1 MARSSTRTKRQA
13 AANVSYK
20 EQSDYTDSD
29 ETIEDDSTQQD
40 GAISS
45 NQHDADIADEA
56 TGSDIKTIE
65 KILAHRIGKVGATG
79 EATTIYNVEAH
90 GDPNVDDV
98 LTSTNQTAPTEKV
111 GEKKELQFLIKWK
124 SRSHLHNSWESEKT
138 LSELDPKCIK
148 KIEIYWKR
156 EEEIKDWKKS
166 ASPEDIEYYDCQEEM
181 ADELRQQH
189 MNVERVISHDAYK
202 KIVQKN
208 QNETLTT
215 NTLSTKRLQ
224 PISSEEIELKPN
236 PAVDLKTEP
245 NVDKTISELESTES
259 IAVNFIRVESS
270 STKNPPED
278 VEAPEISTVEPPLK
292 PLETATASNQSANDK
307 TKQELSSSSS
317 SSTASSS
324 PSSPS
329 SSSSS
334 SSDSSASS
342 SASSSVSASTSS
354 STVESNSS
362 TTSIDSSSPRMIPQP
377 SDNRNLRNKS
387 INDNMAAS
395 INSTDDKDSELVVE
409 YLCKWQGLPYS
420 ECTWE
425 NGELIEKKFSKKI
438 EEYYVRQKSQCIPSK
453 MCKVLR
459 NRPKFTALKEQ
470 PHYLGGIHS
479 PYNTKNNIR
488 TDNSNTDSDIE
499 KLTNEEHNPDKNEL
513 QSADEEQVP
522 ALELR
527 DYQLDGLNW
536 LVYSWCK
543 QNSVILADEMG
554 LGKTIQTIGFLSYL
568 FNEHNLYGPFLLV
581 VPLSTLNSWRRE
593 FEIWAPEMNAVV
605 YLGDVSSRNTIR
617 TYEWCHSNDRIK
629 FNVLLTTYEILLKDK
644 SFLNAISW
652 AVLGVDEAHR
662 LKNDDSSL
670 YRSLFEFN
678 TFHRV
683 LITGTPLQNSLRELW
698 ALLHFI
704 MPGKFP
710 SWPEFEY
717 EHRDSANKGY
727 SKLHKQLEPY
737 LLRRV
742 KKDVEKSLPSKTEQ
756 LLRVE
761 MTSIQKQYY
770 KWILTKNYKALTKG
784 LKGSLSGFV
793 NIMME
798 LKKCCNHATL
808 IRPTDDLNHLDPLTR
823 LIRGSGKLLL
833 LDKLLCRL
841 KETGHRVLIF
851 SQMVRML
858 DILSDYLTYR
868 RFTFQRLDGSIRG
881 EIRRQALDHFNAP
894 DSPDFCFLL
903 STRAGGLGINLAT
916 ADTVVIF
923 DSDWNPQ
930 NDLQAQA
937 RAHRIGQ
944 KNRVNIYRLVT
955 KNSVEED
962 IIERAKRKM
971 VLDHLVIQRMD
982 TTGRT
987 VLSKGAASGASTSTT
1002 STLSNKEELAAIL
1015 KFGAEELFKEGDKDG
1030 DEEPHLDIDEVL
1042 NRAETREEVQTAAN
1056 DGLLSAF
1063 KIASFDFNEE
1073 DVTTIAQPPP
1083 PSNSSVPSFNADGSF
1098 VQPKNEDEANKAQQ
1112 QKDWEQ
1118 IIPESIRAK
1127 IEEEERLQAQM
1138 ELYLPPRSRRN
1149 TKRPHGETSDSGEE
1163 FDPNKVKGDAGS
1175 EDSDGDNKPKR
1186 RGRPPGSKSVAKE
1199 LINGFTETEIRKLIR
1214 DHKKFANPLNSSER
1228 IAIDEYQKLKAAK
1241 RAEQR
1246 QRKRKKL
1253 DEEALDDGSEADHD
1267 GEGGSSGPKKR
1278 KANVKKPRKP
1288 VLGPDGEPLPG
1299 KPRKSRDTVSKDLK
1313 KKHSNLSKKDQKNKD
1328 GLTSG
1333 PKKDSMKPESSKH
1346 GEIPHSLPSCFRKS
1360 FSNFNNREPE
1370 NVKKTV
1376 IRDELDRG
1384 IFLECKEKMRPMKK
1398 ELIQLEKI
1406 DFRRCVEEDSPE
1418 LRTCLISI
1426 GGRIAECLR
1435 EYHSDERLMKDW
1447 RNYLWTFVAKF
1458 TEFEPKKLYR
1468 FYKKELKRFSAS
1480 ISSSTSSSRNMM
1492 SNITHGPPPG
1502 PIHHGYMHHHP
1513 PIPPPH
1519 MASYPHHMAPLP
1531 QHGPPPMQHPSQQQ
1545 HRSKFGYLYK

>member
-1 MARSSTRTKRQA
+1 MARGSRTKRQA
-13 AANVSYK
+13 AANISYK
-20 EQSDYTDSD
+20 EQSEHSDSD

-40 GAISS
+40 GAINS
-45 NQHDADIADEA
+45 NHVAGEA
-56 TGSDIKTIE
+56 NRSDVKTIE
-65 KILAHRIGKVGATG
+65 KILAHRIGQVGATG
-79 EATTIYNVEAH
+79 ELTTAYHVETN
-90 GDPNVDDV
+90 GDPNNKQ
-98 LTSTNQTAPTEKV
+98 SEQ
-111 GEKKELQFLIKWK
+111 KELQFLIKWK
-124 SRSHLHNSWESEKT
+124 SWSHLHNSWESEKS

-156 EEEIKDWKKS
+156 EEEIKDWKKT

-181 ADELRQQH
+181 AEELRQQH
-189 MNVERVISHDAYK
+189 MHVERVIAHNAYK
-202 KIVQKN
+202 
-208 QNETLTT
+208 
-215 NTLSTKRLQ
+215 
-224 PISSEEIELKPN
+224 
-236 PAVDLKTEP
+236 D
-245 NVDKTISELESTES
+245 
-259 IAVNFIRVESS
+259 
-270 STKNPPED
+270 
-278 VEAPEISTVEPPLK
+278 
-292 PLETATASNQSANDK
+292 
-307 TKQELSSSSS
+307 
-317 SSTASSS
+317 
-324 PSSPS
+324 
-329 SSSSS
+329 
-334 SSDSSASS
+334 
-342 SASSSVSASTSS
+342 
-354 STVESNSS
+354 
-362 TTSIDSSSPRMIPQP
+362 
-377 SDNRNLRNKS
+377 
-387 INDNMAAS
+387 
-395 INSTDDKDSELVVE
+395 TDVE

-425 NGELIEKKFSKKI
+425 DSKFIEKFNKKI
-438 EEYYVRQKSQCIPSK
+438 EEYYQRQQSECIPSK
-453 MCKVLR
+453 ACKVLR
-459 NRPKFTALKEQ
+459 NRPKFTAIKEQ
-470 PHYLGGIHS
+470 PCYLG
-479 PYNTKNNIR
+479 NNSS
-488 TDNSNTDSDIE
+488 TEDQAS
-499 KLTNEEHNPDKNEL
+499 
-513 QSADEEQVP
+513 V
-522 ALELR
+522 LELR

-568 FNEHNLYGPFLLV
+568 FNEYSLYGPFLLI

-605 YLGDVSSRNTIR
+605 YLGDVISRNTIR
-617 TYEWCHSNDRIK
+617 NYEWCHSHNNRLK

-670 YRSLFEFN
+670 YRSLFDFN

-710 SWPEFEY
+710 NWPEFEY

-770 KWILTKNYKALTKG
+770 KWILTKNYKALAKG

-808 IRPTDDLNHLDPLTR
+808 IRPTDELNHLDPLTR

-868 RFTFQRLDGSIRG
+868 RFPFQRLDGSIRG

-894 DSPDFCFLL
+894 DSNDFCFLL

-1002 STLSNKEELAAIL
+1002 STLTNKEELAAIL

-1063 KIASFDFNEE
+1063 KIASFNFNEE
-1073 DVTTIAQPPP
+1073 EVTTIAPSSR
-1083 PSNSSVPSFNADGSF
+1083 PSNSSVPSFNADGSL
-1098 VQPKNEDEANKAQQ
+1098 VQPKVEKETSE

-1127 IEEEERLQAQM
+1127 IEEEERLQAQL
-1138 ELYLPPRSRRN
+1138 ELYLPPRSRKN
-1149 TKRPHGETSDSGEE
+1149 TKRSHGEALGGE
-1163 FDPNKVKGDAGS
+1163 
-1175 EDSDGDNKPKR
+1175 R
-1186 RGRPPGSKSVAKE
+1186 LPG
-1199 LINGFTETEIRKLIR
+1199 
-1214 DHKKFANPLNSSER
+1214 
-1228 IAIDEYQKLKAAK
+1228 
-1241 RAEQR
+1241 
-1246 QRKRKKL
+1246 
-1253 DEEALDDGSEADHD
+1253 
-1267 GEGGSSGPKKR
+1267 KKR
-1278 KANVKKPRKP
+1278 K
-1288 VLGPDGEPLPG
+1288 
-1299 KPRKSRDTVSKDLK
+1299 SKDPVIIIKANRTKKQSSLK
-1313 KKHSNLSKKDQKNKD
+1313 KESRS
-1328 GLTSG
+1328 
-1333 PKKDSMKPESSKH
+1333 ESSTSKH
-1346 GEIPHSLPSCFRKS
+1346 NEIPHSLPSCFRKS
-1360 FSNFNNREPE
+1360 YPNFNHREPE

-1376 IRDELDRG
+1376 IRDELDKN
-1384 IFLECKEKMRPMKK
+1384 IFLECKEKMRPMKR

-1406 DFRRCVEEDSPE
+1406 DFRRSIEQDFPE

-1435 EYHSDERLMKDW
+1435 EYNSDERLMKEW
-1447 RNYLWTFVAKF
+1447 RNYLWTFVARF
-1458 TEFEPKKLYR
+1458 TEFEPKRLYR
-1468 FYKKELKRFSAS
+1468 FYKKIR
-1480 ISSSTSSSRNMM
+1480 
-1492 SNITHGPPPG
+1492 
-1502 PIHHGYMHHHP
+1502 
-1513 PIPPPH
+1513 
-1519 MASYPHHMAPLP
+1519 
-1531 QHGPPPMQHPSQQQ
+1531 
-1545 HRSKFGYLYK
+1545 

>member
-1 MARSSTRTKRQA
+1 MARGSTRTTRQA

-20 EQSDYTDSD
+20 EQSDNTDSD
-29 ETIEDDSTQQD
+29 ATIEDDSLQQD

-45 NQHDADIADEA
+45 NQHDVDQNADEA
-56 TGSDIKTIE
+56 GGSAIKTIE
-65 KILAHRIGKVGATG
+65 KILAHRIGLVGATG

-90 GDPNVDDV
+90 GDPNDI
-98 LTSTNQTAPTEKV
+98 LASSSATTTNNNNNDTNNKPQNE
-111 GEKKELQFLIKWK
+111 EKKELQFLIKWK
-124 SRSHLHNSWESEKT
+124 SWSHLHNSWESEKT
-138 LSELDPKCIK
+138 LIELDPKCIK

-156 EEEIKDWKKS
+156 EEEIKEWKKS
-166 ASPEDIEYYDCQEEM
+166 ATPEDIEYYDCQEEM

-189 MNVERVISHDAYK
+189 MNVERVISHNAYK
-202 KIVQKN
+202 KATQKSP
-208 QNETLTT
+208 TD
-215 NTLSTKRLQ
+215 
-224 PISSEEIELKPN
+224 
-236 PAVDLKTEP
+236 A
-245 NVDKTISELESTES
+245 
-259 IAVNFIRVESS
+259 
-270 STKNPPED
+270 
-278 VEAPEISTVEPPLK
+278 STV
-292 PLETATASNQSANDK
+292 A
-307 TKQELSSSSS
+307 
-317 SSTASSS
+317 
-324 PSSPS
+324 SPS

-334 SSDSSASS
+334 SSSSNSSSSSATSSASS
-342 SASSSVSASTSS
+342 SSS
-354 STVESNSS
+354 STESNS
-362 TTSIDSSSPRMIPQP
+362 TTS
-377 SDNRNLRNKS
+377 
-387 INDNMAAS
+387 
-395 INSTDDKDSELVVE
+395 NSENTKLDVE

-425 NGELIEKKFSKKI
+425 DGKLVEKKFSKKI

-479 PYNTKNNIR
+479 PFNN
-488 TDNSNTDSDIE
+488 E
-499 KLTNEEHNPDKNEL
+499 Q
-513 QSADEEQVP
+513 QSTDEEQVP

-568 FNEHNLYGPFLLV
+568 FNEHNLFGPFLLV
-581 VPLSTLNSWRRE
+581 VPLSTLNSWKRE

-605 YLGDVSSRNTIR
+605 YLGDVISRNTIR
-617 TYEWCHSNDRIK
+617 TYEWCHTNNRLK

-670 YRSLFEFN
+670 YRSLFDFS

-704 MPGKFP
+704 MPAKFP

-770 KWILTKNYKALTKG
+770 KWILTKNYKALAKG

-808 IRPTDDLNHLDPLTR
+808 IRPTDELNHLDPLTR

-868 RFTFQRLDGSIRG
+868 RFPFQRLDGSIRG

-987 VLSKGAASGASTSTT
+987 VLSKGAVSGASTSST

-1056 DGLLSAF
+1056 EGLLSAF

-1073 DVTTIAQPPP
+1073 DVTNIKQP
-1083 PSNSSVPSFNADGSF
+1083 
-1098 VQPKNEDEANKAQQ
+1098 EDEQNKAQQ
-1112 QKDWEQ
+1112 QKDWDQ

-1138 ELYLPPRSRRN
+1138 ELYLPPRNRRN
-1149 TKRPHGETSDSGEE
+1149 TKRPHGETSD
-1163 FDPNKVKGDAGS
+1163 
-1175 EDSDGDNKPKR
+1175 R
-1186 RGRPPGSKSVAKE
+1186 LR
-1199 LINGFTETEIRKLIR
+1199 LFT
-1214 DHKKFANPLNSSER
+1214 PLDRES
-1228 IAIDEYQKLKAAK
+1228 
-1241 RAEQR
+1241 
-1246 QRKRKKL
+1246 
-1253 DEEALDDGSEADHD
+1253 
-1267 GEGGSSGPKKR
+1267 GSSGVKKR
-1278 KANVKKPRKP
+1278 KATVKRPRKP
-1288 VLGPDGEPLPG
+1288 ILGPDGEPLPG
-1299 KPRKSRDTVSKDLK
+1299 KSRKVKDPTAKDLK
-1313 KKHSNLSKKDQKNKD
+1313 KKHLNKKDPKGLSRD
-1328 GLTSG
+1328 GLPSVSL
-1333 PKKDSMKPESSKH
+1333 KKDSMKH
-1346 GEIPHSLPSCFRKS
+1346 GEIPNSLPSCFRKS
-1360 FSNFNNREPE
+1360 FSNFNNRESE

-1376 IRDELDRG
+1376 IHDELDRNV
-1384 IFLECKEKMRPMKK
+1384 FLQCKEKMRPMKK

-1406 DFRRCVEEDSPE
+1406 DFRKCVEEDSSE
-1418 LRTCLISI
+1418 FRTCLISI

-1480 ISSSTSSSRNMM
+1480 ISGNSGSAGGGSSFGRNMM
-1492 SNITHGPPPG
+1492 VSNMIPAGPPP
-1502 PIHHGYMHHHP
+1502 PPVMHHGYMHHHHQRP
-1513 PIPPPH
+1513 PPPPNLGPPPPPLMSVPPPPMGVLPPQMGIPPPP
-1519 MASYPHHMAPLP
+1519 MGIMPPQMPPYPH
-1531 QHGPPPMQHPSQQQ
+1531 QG
-1545 HRSKFGYLYK
+1545 RGKFL

>member
-1 MARSSTRTKRQA
+1 MARSSRTKRQA

-29 ETIEDDSTQQD
+29 ETIEDDSLQQD

-45 NQHDADIADEA
+45 HHQSQDADAVEDSSA
-56 TGSDIKTIE
+56 SGIKSIE

-79 EATTIYNVEAH
+79 EETTIYNVEDH
-90 GDPNVDDV
+90 GDPNLVDNLSQLPSD
-98 LTSTNQTAPTEKV
+98 Q
-111 GEKKELQFLIKWK
+111 KELQFLIKWK
-124 SRSHLHNSWESEKT
+124 SWSHLHNSWESEKT

-166 ASPEDIEYYDCQEEM
+166 ATPEDIEYHDCQEEM

-189 MNVERVISHDAYK
+189 MNVERVISH
-202 KIVQKN
+202 N
-208 QNETLTT
+208 
-215 NTLSTKRLQ
+215 
-224 PISSEEIELKPN
+224 
-236 PAVDLKTEP
+236 
-245 NVDKTISELESTES
+245 NVI
-259 IAVNFIRVESS
+259 
-270 STKNPPED
+270 
-278 VEAPEISTVEPPLK
+278 
-292 PLETATASNQSANDK
+292 
-307 TKQELSSSSS
+307 
-317 SSTASSS
+317 
-324 PSSPS
+324 
-329 SSSSS
+329 
-334 SSDSSASS
+334 
-342 SASSSVSASTSS
+342 
-354 STVESNSS
+354 
-362 TTSIDSSSPRMIPQP
+362 
-377 SDNRNLRNKS
+377 
-387 INDNMAAS
+387 
-395 INSTDDKDSELVVE
+395 E

-425 NGELIEKKFSKKI
+425 DGRLIEKKFSKKI
-438 EEYYVRQKSQCIPSK
+438 EEYYKREMSQCIPDK

-459 NRPKFTALKEQ
+459 NRPKFLALKEQ
-470 PHYLGGIHS
+470 PPYLGG
-479 PYNTKNNIR
+479 P
-488 TDNSNTDSDIE
+488 
-499 KLTNEEHNPDKNEL
+499 
-513 QSADEEQVP
+513 QS

-543 QNSVILADEMG
+543 SNSVILADEMG

-568 FNEHNLYGPFLLV
+568 FNDHNLYGPFLLV
-581 VPLSTLNSWRRE
+581 VPLSTLDSWRRE
-593 FEIWAPEMNAVV
+593 FDNWAPEMNAVV
-605 YLGDVSSRNTIR
+605 YLGDVNSRNTIR
-617 TYEWCHSNDRIK
+617 NYEWCHPNNRLK

-644 SFLNAISW
+644 IFLSAINW
-652 AVLGVDEAHR
+652 AVLSVDEAHR

-670 YRSLFEFN
+670 YRSLFDFN

-704 MPGKFP
+704 MPSKFP
-710 SWPEFEY
+710 TWPDFEY
-717 EHRDSANKGY
+717 EHKDSANKGY

-770 KWILTKNYKALTKG
+770 KWILTKNYKALAKG
-784 LKGSLSGFV
+784 LKGNLSGFV

-808 IRPTDDLNHLDPLTR
+808 IRPTDELSHLDPLTR

-833 LDKLLCRL
+833 LDKLLVRL

-868 RFTFQRLDGSIRG
+868 RFQFQRLDGSIRG

-894 DSPDFCFLL
+894 DSTDFCFLL

-987 VLSKGAASGASTSTT
+987 VLSKGAASGVSTT
-1002 STLSNKEELAAIL
+1002 PSNSTLTNKEELAAIL

-1042 NRAETREEVQTAAN
+1042 NRAETREEVHTASN

-1073 DVTTIAQPPP
+1073 DVTTINPPAT
-1083 PSNSSVPSFNADGSF
+1083 SSSIVPSINADGSF
-1098 VQPKNEDEANKAQQ
+1098 VQPKTESDFTSNQN
-1112 QKDWEQ
+1112 QKDWDQ

-1138 ELYLPPRSRRN
+1138 ELYLPPRKRGNAKRSR
-1149 TKRPHGETSDSGEE
+1149 KEASDSGEE
-1163 FDPNKVKGDAGS
+1163 FDPEKQDKGKPEVVK
-1175 EDSDGDNKPKR
+1175 K
-1186 RGRPPGSKSVAKE
+1186 
-1199 LINGFTETEIRKLIR
+1199 
-1214 DHKKFANPLNSSER
+1214 
-1228 IAIDEYQKLKAAK
+1228 
-1241 RAEQR
+1241 
-1246 QRKRKKL
+1246 KRKKRKQSASQKR
-1253 DEEALDDGSEADHD
+1253 EPK
-1267 GEGGSSGPKKR
+1267 SS
-1278 KANVKKPRKP
+1278 
-1288 VLGPDGEPLPG
+1288 
-1299 KPRKSRDTVSKDLK
+1299 SKDN
-1313 KKHSNLSKKDQKNKD
+1313 SIGSGKDAS
-1328 GLTSG
+1328 TSG
-1333 PKKDSMKPESSKH
+1333 LKDNLLGNSAKDVGLIRKDYKIESSSKH
-1346 GEIPHSLPSCFRKS
+1346 GEIPLSLPSCFRKS
-1360 FSNFNNREPE
+1360 FSNFNNREAQ

-1376 IRDELDRG
+1376 IKDELDKN

-1406 DFRRCVEEDSPE
+1406 DFRRSVKDNTPE

-1435 EYHSDERLMKDW
+1435 DYHSDERLMKEW

-1458 TEFEPKKLYR
+1458 TVFEPKKLYR
-1468 FYKKELKRFSAS
+1468 FYKKIR
-1480 ISSSTSSSRNMM
+1480 
-1492 SNITHGPPPG
+1492 
-1502 PIHHGYMHHHP
+1502 
-1513 PIPPPH
+1513 
-1519 MASYPHHMAPLP
+1519 
-1531 QHGPPPMQHPSQQQ
+1531 
-1545 HRSKFGYLYK
+1545 

>member
-1 MARSSTRTKRQA
+1 MARSSRTKRQA

-20 EQSDYTDSD
+20 EQSEHSDSD
-29 ETIEDDSTQQD
+29 ATIEDDSTQQD
-40 GAISS
+40 GAINY
-45 NQHDADIADEA
+45 NQQDADCAEEA
-56 TGSDIKTIE
+56 NGSDIKTIE

-79 EATTIYNVEAH
+79 DTTTIYHVETN
-90 GDPNVDDV
+90 GDPNIMDQADF
-98 LTSTNQTAPTEKV
+98 SAEQ
-111 GEKKELQFLIKWK
+111 KELQFLIKWK
-124 SRSHLHNSWESEKT
+124 SWSHLHNSWESEKT

-156 EEEIKDWKKS
+156 EEEIKDWKKF
-166 ASPEDIEYYDCQEEM
+166 ATPEDIEYYDCQEEM
-181 ADELRQQH
+181 AEELRQQH
-189 MNVERVISHDAYK
+189 MHVERVIAH
-202 KIVQKN
+202 I
-208 QNETLTT
+208 
-215 NTLSTKRLQ
+215 
-224 PISSEEIELKPN
+224 
-236 PAVDLKTEP
+236 
-245 NVDKTISELESTES
+245 
-259 IAVNFIRVESS
+259 
-270 STKNPPED
+270 
-278 VEAPEISTVEPPLK
+278 
-292 PLETATASNQSANDK
+292 
-307 TKQELSSSSS
+307 
-317 SSTASSS
+317 
-324 PSSPS
+324 PSSK
-329 SSSSS
+329 
-334 SSDSSASS
+334 
-342 SASSSVSASTSS
+342 
-354 STVESNSS
+354 
-362 TTSIDSSSPRMIPQP
+362 IDTQYR
-377 SDNRNLRNKS
+377 
-387 INDNMAAS
+387 
-395 INSTDDKDSELVVE
+395 

-425 NGELIEKKFSKKI
+425 DGELIEKKFSKKI
-438 EEYYVRQKSQCIPSK
+438 EEFHKRQDSQCIPSK

-459 NRPKFTALKEQ
+459 NRPKFTTIKEQ
-470 PHYLGGIHS
+470 PHYLGG
-479 PYNTKNNIR
+479 NTNINIDAS
-488 TDNSNTDSDIE
+488 TEDQE
-499 KLTNEEHNPDKNEL
+499 TNDLEQIKKEE
-513 QSADEEQVP
+513 VP

-568 FNEHNLYGPFLLV
+568 FNEYNLYGPFLLI

-605 YLGDVSSRNTIR
+605 YLGDVISRNTIR
-617 TYEWCHSNDRIK
+617 NYEWCHSHNNRLK

-670 YRSLFEFN
+670 YRSLFDFN

-704 MPGKFP
+704 MPSKFP
-710 SWPEFEY
+710 NWPEFEY

-770 KWILTKNYKALTKG
+770 KWILTKNYKALAKG

-868 RFTFQRLDGSIRG
+868 RFPFQRLDGSIRG

-894 DSPDFCFLL
+894 DSNDFCFLL

-955 KNSVEED
+955 KSSVEED

-987 VLSKGAASGASTSTT
+987 VLSKDAASGASASTT
-1002 STLSNKEELAAIL
+1002 STLTNKEELAAIL

-1073 DVTTIAQPPP
+1073 EVTTIT
-1083 PSNSSVPSFNADGSF
+1083 PSSRPSDSSVPGINADGSF
-1098 VQPKNEDEANKAQQ
+1098 VKPKTENEKSQ

-1118 IIPESIRAK
+1118 IIPESIRVK
-1127 IEEEERLQAQM
+1127 IEEEERLQAQL
-1138 ELYLPPRSRRN
+1138 ELYLPPRSRKN
-1149 TKRPHGETSDSGEE
+1149 TKRSHGEAIGG
-1163 FDPNKVKGDAGS
+1163 V
-1175 EDSDGDNKPKR
+1175 R
-1186 RGRPPGSKSVAKE
+1186 LPG
-1199 LINGFTETEIRKLIR
+1199 
-1214 DHKKFANPLNSSER
+1214 
-1228 IAIDEYQKLKAAK
+1228 
-1241 RAEQR
+1241 
-1246 QRKRKKL
+1246 
-1253 DEEALDDGSEADHD
+1253 
-1267 GEGGSSGPKKR
+1267 KKR
-1278 KANVKKPRKP
+1278 K
-1288 VLGPDGEPLPG
+1288 
-1299 KPRKSRDTVSKDLK
+1299 SKDPVNIIKTNRTK
-1313 KKHSNLSKKDQKNKD
+1313 KVISIKKESKCE
-1328 GLTSG
+1328 S
-1333 PKKDSMKPESSKH
+1333 SSSKH

-1360 FSNFNNREPE
+1360 YPNFNNREPE

-1376 IRDELDRG
+1376 IRDELDKN

-1406 DFRRCVEEDSPE
+1406 DFRRCVGQDFPE

-1435 EYHSDERLMKDW
+1435 EYSSDERLMKAW

-1458 TEFEPKKLYR
+1458 TEFEPKRLYR
-1468 FYKKELKRFSAS
+1468 FYKKVR
-1480 ISSSTSSSRNMM
+1480 
-1492 SNITHGPPPG
+1492 
-1502 PIHHGYMHHHP
+1502 
-1513 PIPPPH
+1513 
-1519 MASYPHHMAPLP
+1519 
-1531 QHGPPPMQHPSQQQ
+1531 
-1545 HRSKFGYLYK
+1545 

>member
-1 MARSSTRTKRQA
+1 MARSSRTKRQA

-20 EQSDYTDSD
+20 EQSDYSDSD
-29 ETIEDDSTQQD
+29 DTEIDEDTIQHD
-40 GAISS
+40 GISS
-45 NQHDADIADEA
+45 TNQNDDNANTDEYYN
-56 TGSDIKTIE
+56 SDIKTIE
-65 KILAHRIGKVGATG
+65 KILAHRIGRIGATG
-79 EATTIYNVEAH
+79 EKTTIYNVEVD
-90 GDPNVDDV
+90 GDPNNISRPDGDVDT
-98 LTSTNQTAPTEKV
+98 TSSTIKLLHHD
-111 GEKKELQFLIKWK
+111 KELQFLIKWK
-124 SRSHLHNSWESEKT
+124 NLSHLHNSWESEGT
-138 LSELDPKCIK
+138 LRDLGPKCVK
-148 KIEIYWKR
+148 KIENYWKK
-156 EEEIKDWKKS
+156 EEEIKDWKRT
-166 ASPEDIEYYDCQEEM
+166 ASPEDIDYHDCQEEM
-181 ADELRQQH
+181 AEELRQQH
-189 MNVERVISHDAYK
+189 MLVERVISHCTY
-202 KIVQKN
+202 
-208 QNETLTT
+208 
-215 NTLSTKRLQ
+215 
-224 PISSEEIELKPN
+224 
-236 PAVDLKTEP
+236 
-245 NVDKTISELESTES
+245 
-259 IAVNFIRVESS
+259 
-270 STKNPPED
+270 TKN
-278 VEAPEISTVEPPLK
+278 V
-292 PLETATASNQSANDK
+292 
-307 TKQELSSSSS
+307 
-317 SSTASSS
+317 
-324 PSSPS
+324 
-329 SSSSS
+329 
-334 SSDSSASS
+334 
-342 SASSSVSASTSS
+342 
-354 STVESNSS
+354 
-362 TTSIDSSSPRMIPQP
+362 
-377 SDNRNLRNKS
+377 
-387 INDNMAAS
+387 
-395 INSTDDKDSELVVE
+395 

-425 NGELIEKKFSKKI
+425 DGELIERMFSKKV
-438 EEYYVRQKSQCIPSK
+438 EEFHYRERSQRIPSK

-459 NRPKFTALKEQ
+459 NRPKFVPFKEQ
-470 PHYLGGIHS
+470 PPYLGVFKFNLNQTNKSSDQDS
-479 PYNTKNNIR
+479 PQSTSTPKEDSEEAVKEETKSSESEDPTGKNEQ
-488 TDNSNTDSDIE
+488 SSKESSPEGGDIE
-499 KLTNEEHNPDKNEL
+499 
-513 QSADEEQVP
+513 EQNSR
-522 ALELR
+522 LELR

-554 LGKTIQTIGFLSYL
+554 LGKTIQTIGFLAYL
-568 FNEHNLYGPFLLV
+568 FNEYNLHGPFLLV
-581 VPLSTLNSWRRE
+581 VPLSTLDSWRRE
-593 FEIWAPEMNAVV
+593 FDIWSPEMNAVV
-605 YLGDVSSRNTIR
+605 YLGDVNSRNIIR
-617 TYEWCHSNDRIK
+617 SYEWCHAHNNRIK

-678 TFHRV
+678 TYHRV

-704 MPGKFP
+704 MPSKFP
-710 SWPEFEY
+710 SWPDFEY

-770 KWILTKNYKALTKG
+770 KWILTKNYKALAKG

-798 LKKCCNHATL
+798 LKKCCNHASL
-808 IRPTDDLNHLDPLTR
+808 IRPTDELNDLDQLTR

-955 KNSVEED
+955 KSSVEEE

-987 VLSKGAASGASTSTT
+987 VLSKDATAVPTAAASSLT
-1002 STLSNKEELAAIL
+1002 NKEELAAIL

-1042 NRAETREEVQTAAN
+1042 KRAETREEVQSSTN
-1056 DGLLSAF
+1056 DGLLSSF

-1083 PSNSSVPSFNADGSF
+1083 PADSSAGYQGDTSDANSVKTSG
-1098 VQPKNEDEANKAQQ
+1098 QTKERLEDL
-1112 QKDWEQ
+1112 DWEQ
-1118 IIPESIRAK
+1118 IIPESFRAK
-1127 IEEEERLQAQM
+1127 IEEEERIQAQM
-1138 ELYLPPRSRRN
+1138 ELYLPPRKRKN
-1149 TKRPHGETSDSGEE
+1149 TKRSHGGDKATDDSGPRPAKARKLKYSSAKDKIKRKHSTRTKE
-1163 FDPNKVKGDAGS
+1163 
-1175 EDSDGDNKPKR
+1175 PKTT
-1186 RGRPPGSKSVAKE
+1186 SKDVPATTSGSVAASIKKE
-1199 LINGFTETEIRKLIR
+1199 PKHAEIY
-1214 DHKKFANPLNSSER
+1214 NR
-1228 IAIDEYQKLKAAK
+1228 IT
-1241 RAEQR
+1241 
-1246 QRKRKKL
+1246 
-1253 DEEALDDGSEADHD
+1253 
-1267 GEGGSSGPKKR
+1267 GSSGS
-1278 KANVKKPRKP
+1278 N
-1288 VLGPDGEPLPG
+1288 PL
-1299 KPRKSRDTVSKDLK
+1299 SS
-1313 KKHSNLSKKDQKNKD
+1313 S
-1328 GLTSG
+1328 SG
-1333 PKKDSMKPESSKH
+1333 SKH
-1346 GEIPHSLPSCFRKS
+1346 GEIPLSLPSCFRKS
-1360 FSNFNNREPE
+1360 FTNFNNNSNNNNNIREQE
-1370 NVKKTV
+1370 SVKKSV
-1376 IRDELDRG
+1376 IQDELDKSV
-1384 IFLECKEKMRPMKK
+1384 FLECKEKMRPMKK

-1406 DFRRCVEEDSPE
+1406 DFRRCVRENSPE
-1418 LRTCLISI
+1418 LRTCLMTI

-1435 EYHSDERLMKDW
+1435 EYHSDERTMKEW
-1447 RNYLWTFVAKF
+1447 RNHLWTFVAKF

-1468 FYKKELKRFSAS
+1468 FYKKIILCKV
-1480 ISSSTSSSRNMM
+1480 
-1492 SNITHGPPPG
+1492 
-1502 PIHHGYMHHHP
+1502 
-1513 PIPPPH
+1513 
-1519 MASYPHHMAPLP
+1519 
-1531 QHGPPPMQHPSQQQ
+1531 
-1545 HRSKFGYLYK
+1545 

>member
-1 MARSSTRTKRQA
+1 MAKSSRTKRQA

-20 EQSDYTDSD
+20 EQSDDYTDSD
-29 ETIEDDSTQQD
+29 ETILDDDSLPQD
-40 GAISS
+40 GTISS
-45 NQHDADIADEA
+45 HQLDAENIEDP
-56 TGSDIKTIE
+56 SDVKTIE

-79 EATTIYNVEAH
+79 EQTTIYNVEDH
-90 GDPNVDDV
+90 GDPNLVDDISR
-98 LTSTNQTAPTEKV
+98 LPSDQ
-111 GEKKELQFLIKWK
+111 KELQFFIKWK
-124 SRSHLHNSWESEKT
+124 SWSHLHNSWESEKT

-156 EEEIKDWKKS
+156 EEDFKEWKKS
-166 ASPEDIEYYDCQEEM
+166 ATPEDIEYHDCQEEM

-189 MNVERVISHDAYK
+189 MNVERVISHNDYK
-202 KIVQKN
+202 
-208 QNETLTT
+208 
-215 NTLSTKRLQ
+215 
-224 PISSEEIELKPN
+224 
-236 PAVDLKTEP
+236 
-245 NVDKTISELESTES
+245 
-259 IAVNFIRVESS
+259 
-270 STKNPPED
+270 
-278 VEAPEISTVEPPLK
+278 
-292 PLETATASNQSANDK
+292 
-307 TKQELSSSSS
+307 
-317 SSTASSS
+317 
-324 PSSPS
+324 
-329 SSSSS
+329 
-334 SSDSSASS
+334 
-342 SASSSVSASTSS
+342 
-354 STVESNSS
+354 
-362 TTSIDSSSPRMIPQP
+362 
-377 SDNRNLRNKS
+377 
-387 INDNMAAS
+387 
-395 INSTDDKDSELVVE
+395 VE

-425 NGELIEKKFSKKI
+425 DGKLIERKFSKKI
-438 EEYYVRQKSQCIPSK
+438 EEYLNRERSQSIPSK

-459 NRPKFTALKEQ
+459 NRPKFVALKEQ
-470 PHYLGGIHS
+470 PTYLGGS
-479 PYNTKNNIR
+479 PPQA
-488 TDNSNTDSDIE
+488 
-499 KLTNEEHNPDKNEL
+499 NEEEPSPT
-513 QSADEEQVP
+513 QP

-543 QNSVILADEMG
+543 SNSVILADEMG

-568 FNEHNLYGPFLLV
+568 FNDQNLYGPFLLV
-581 VPLSTLNSWRRE
+581 VPLSTLDSWRRE
-593 FEIWAPEMNAVV
+593 FDTWAPEMNAVV
-605 YLGDVSSRNTIR
+605 YLGDVNSRNTIR
-617 TYEWCHSNDRIK
+617 NYEWCHANNRLK

-644 SFLNAISW
+644 SFLSAISW
-652 AVLGVDEAHR
+652 AVLSVDEAHR

-670 YRSLFEFN
+670 YRSLFDFN

-704 MPGKFP
+704 MPSKFP
-710 SWPEFEY
+710 TWQDFEY
-717 EHRDSANKGY
+717 EHKDSANKGY

-770 KWILTKNYKALTKG
+770 KWILTKNYKALAKG
-784 LKGSLSGFV
+784 LKGNLSGFV

-808 IRPTDDLNHLDPLTR
+808 IRPTDELSHLDPLTR

-833 LDKLLCRL
+833 LDKLLVRL

-881 EIRRQALDHFNAP
+881 EIRRQAMDHFNAP

-987 VLSKGAASGASTSTT
+987 VLSKGNASGVVSSTPSN
-1002 STLSNKEELAAIL
+1002 STLTNKEELAAIL

-1042 NRAETREEVQTAAN
+1042 NRAETREEVPTASN

-1073 DVTTIAQPPP
+1073 DVTTINPPAV
-1083 PSNSSVPSFNADGSF
+1083 SSTSSTVPSINADGSF
-1098 VQPKNEDEANKAQQ
+1098 VQPKTEAETNNSNHPP
-1112 QKDWEQ
+1112 QKDWDQ

-1138 ELYLPPRSRRN
+1138 ELYLPPRKRGKASAKRSR
-1149 TKRPHGETSDSGEE
+1149 KEASDSGEE
-1163 FDPNKVKGDAGS
+1163 FDPEKDESEPEVTVK
-1175 EDSDGDNKPKR
+1175 KKR
-1186 RGRPPGSKSVAKE
+1186 
-1199 LINGFTETEIRKLIR
+1199 
-1214 DHKKFANPLNSSER
+1214 
-1228 IAIDEYQKLKAAK
+1228 
-1241 RAEQR
+1241 
-1246 QRKRKKL
+1246 RKRKQPNATTGKREPKSSSTK
-1253 DEEALDDGSEADHD
+1253 D
-1267 GEGGSSGPKKR
+1267 SSG
-1278 KANVKKPRKP
+1278 
-1288 VLGPDGEPLPG
+1288 GGG
-1299 KPRKSRDTVSKDLK
+1299 TGRDTSTSGLNNN
-1313 KKHSNLSKKDQKNKD
+1313 SLGGNYGKD
-1328 GLTSG
+1328 GNNSI
-1333 PKKDSMKPESSKH
+1333 KRDYKPESSSKH
-1346 GEIPHSLPSCFRKS
+1346 GEIPLSLPDCFRKS
-1360 FSNFNNREPE
+1360 FSSFNNREAAQNN

-1376 IRDELDRG
+1376 IQDELDRN

-1406 DFRRCVEEDSPE
+1406 DFRRCVKDNTPE

-1435 EYHSDERLMKDW
+1435 EYHSDERLMKEW

-1468 FYKKELKRFSAS
+1468 FYKKIR
-1480 ISSSTSSSRNMM
+1480 
-1492 SNITHGPPPG
+1492 
-1502 PIHHGYMHHHP
+1502 
-1513 PIPPPH
+1513 
-1519 MASYPHHMAPLP
+1519 
-1531 QHGPPPMQHPSQQQ
+1531 
-1545 HRSKFGYLYK
+1545 

>member
-1 MARSSTRTKRQA
+1 MARGSRQKRQA

-20 EQSDYTDSD
+20 EQSDNSDSD
-29 ETIEDDSTQQD
+29 ETIEDDSYTQN
-40 GAISS
+40 S
-45 NQHDADIADEA
+45 NQQYVTDAGDDT
-56 TGSDIKTIE
+56 TGSDAKIIE

-79 EATTIYNVEAH
+79 EVTTVYNVEEN
-90 GDPNVDDV
+90 GDPNDTDPS
-98 LTSTNQTAPTEKV
+98 LLPASM
-111 GEKKELQFLIKWK
+111 KELQFLIKWK
-124 SRSHLHNSWESEKT
+124 RWSHLHNSWESEKN
-138 LSELDPKCIK
+138 LGELDPKNIK

-166 ASPEDIEYYDCQEEM
+166 ASPEDIEYHDCQEEM

-189 MNVERVISHDAYK
+189 MNVERVIAH
-202 KIVQKN
+202 
-208 QNETLTT
+208 
-215 NTLSTKRLQ
+215 
-224 PISSEEIELKPN
+224 
-236 PAVDLKTEP
+236 
-245 NVDKTISELESTES
+245 NVLAD
-259 IAVNFIRVESS
+259 
-270 STKNPPED
+270 
-278 VEAPEISTVEPPLK
+278 
-292 PLETATASNQSANDK
+292 
-307 TKQELSSSSS
+307 
-317 SSTASSS
+317 
-324 PSSPS
+324 
-329 SSSSS
+329 
-334 SSDSSASS
+334 
-342 SASSSVSASTSS
+342 
-354 STVESNSS
+354 
-362 TTSIDSSSPRMIPQP
+362 
-377 SDNRNLRNKS
+377 
-387 INDNMAAS
+387 
-395 INSTDDKDSELVVE
+395 E

-425 NGELIEKKFSKKI
+425 DEELIEKKFSKKI
-438 EEYYVRQKSQCIPSK
+438 EEYYIRQKSQCIPSK

-459 NRPKFTALKEQ
+459 NRPKFVAIREQ
-470 PHYLGGIHS
+470 PPYLGGASS
-479 PYNTKNNIR
+479 PYNLRNSITAEEEAQQADGQDGETENRNPNSPISPSLKN
-488 TDNSNTDSDIE
+488 
-499 KLTNEEHNPDKNEL
+499 L
-513 QSADEEQVP
+513 SADEEQPP

-527 DYQLDGLNW
+527 DYQLDGVNW

-568 FNEHNLYGPFLLV
+568 FNEYSLYGPFLLV
-581 VPLSTLNSWRRE
+581 VPLSTLNSWKRE
-593 FEIWAPEMNAVV
+593 FETWAPEMNAVV
-605 YLGDVSSRNTIR
+605 YLGDVNSRNTIR
-617 TYEWCHSNDRIK
+617 GYEWCHSHNNQLK

-644 SFLNAISW
+644 SFLSAINW

-670 YRSLFEFN
+670 YRSLFDFN

-704 MPGKFP
+704 MPSKFP
-710 SWPEFEY
+710 NWPEFEY
-717 EHRDSANKGY
+717 EHRDSANRGY

-761 MTSIQKQYY
+761 MTLIQKQYY
-770 KWILTKNYKALTKG
+770 KWILTKNYKALAKG

-987 VLSKGAASGASTSTT
+987 VLSKDAASGSSTSSNSAMT
-1002 STLSNKEELAAIL
+1002 NKEELAAIL
-1015 KFGAEELFKEGDKDG
+1015 KFGAEELFKENEKDG

-1042 NRAETREEVQTAAN
+1042 NRAETREEPQIAAN
-1056 DGLLSAF
+1056 DGILSAF
-1063 KIASFDFNEE
+1063 KIASFNFNEE
-1073 DVTTIAQPPP
+1073 EVTNVAPTPATT
-1083 PSNSSVPSFNADGSF
+1083 SDSSVPSFNADGSL
-1098 VQPKNEDEANKAQQ
+1098 VQPEVDTG
-1112 QKDWEQ
+1112 KDWDQ

-1138 ELYLPPRSRRN
+1138 ELYLPPRNRKN
-1149 TKRPHGETSDSGEE
+1149 TKRSHGEA
-1163 FDPNKVKGDAGS
+1163 FDQID
-1175 EDSDGDNKPKR
+1175 
-1186 RGRPPGSKSVAKE
+1186 KS
-1199 LINGFTETEIRKLIR
+1199 
-1214 DHKKFANPLNSSER
+1214 
-1228 IAIDEYQKLKAAK
+1228 
-1241 RAEQR
+1241 
-1246 QRKRKKL
+1246 
-1253 DEEALDDGSEADHD
+1253 
-1267 GEGGSSGPKKR
+1267 
-1278 KANVKKPRKP
+1278 
-1288 VLGPDGEPLPG
+1288 
-1299 KPRKSRDTVSKDLK
+1299 RKSRIVK
-1313 KKHSNLSKKDQKNKD
+1313 KKQSKLNKRDAKAVAAKEKEKDASAVVKKEYKE
-1328 GLTSG
+1328 
-1333 PKKDSMKPESSKH
+1333 PKLATNTTIR
-1346 GEIPHSLPSCFRKS
+1346 EIPHSLPSCFRKS
-1360 FSNFNNREPE
+1360 YPNFNNREPE
-1370 NVKKTV
+1370 NNVRKTV
-1376 IRDELDRG
+1376 IKDELDRN
-1384 IFLECKEKMRPMKK
+1384 IFLKCKEIMRPMKK

-1406 DFRRCVEEDSPE
+1406 DYSRWHEEPE
-1418 LRTCLISI
+1418 LETCIISI
-1426 GGRIAECLR
+1426 GDRIAECLKV
-1435 EYHSDERLMKDW
+1435 YHSDVCMMKEW

-1458 TEFEPKKLYR
+1458 TEFEAKKLYR
-1468 FYKKELKRFSAS
+1468 YYKKKVKKNFQGAVGFEPTTYRSAVDCSATELCTPTHTRYGDF
-1480 ISSSTSSSRNMM
+1480 TS
-1492 SNITHGPPPG
+1492 
-1502 PIHHGYMHHHP
+1502 Y
-1513 PIPPPH
+1513 
-1519 MASYPHHMAPLP
+1519 
-1531 QHGPPPMQHPSQQQ
+1531 
-1545 HRSKFGYLYK
+1545 